1 LSAADQLTGLLG
13 GITRLVRDSPPERI
27 ERLMRTPA
35 RRVVLDGIF
44 WQIPQHLNRR
54 RIGILRST
62 VRLLVTGRPDGDADT
77 YQIEFEDGRCRV
89 VRGTGESE
97 PSLTITV
104 DGAELVLI
112 AAGRSDPMRA
122 FFRGRL
128 ALAGD
133 VVLAA
138 KLVAMLAVAART

>member
-1 LSAADQLTGLLG
+1 LSAADRLTGLLDG
-13 GITRLVRDSPPERI
+13 LARLIRDSPPERI

-54 RIGILRST
+54 RIGGLRSS

-77 YQIEFEDGRCRV
+77 YQLEFEDGRCRV
-89 VRGTGESE
+89 VRGNAESE
-97 PSLTITV
+97 PSVTITV

-112 AAGRSDPMRA
+112 AAGQSDPLRA

-138 KLVAMLAVAART
+138 KLVAMLAVAARS